1 MDELSE
7 APEVQEPTALVKK
20 RDKRIARHTERIND
34 LLENFPALTAAQCTY
49 FAALIE
55 NCGNIGLALKAADR
69 ARTTLFWWRGQIA
82 SSVKAGSRK
91 SNNVEIFRAAEEF
104 CKPLILE
111 ALEDEA
117 RRRAVRGV
125 KKARVWKGQ
134 VLKDE
139 NGRVMYEYDY
149 DTTLLLALLKK
160 ADPSGYGTSR
170 QEVVRTNIEETK
182 PPEVD
187 LRSFSPDDLKKMLAT
202 LQAEVETRK
211 VPDAD
216 KQQHNPAPAE

>member
-1 MDELSE
+1 MDEISE
-7 APEVQEPTALVKK
+7 ELKEPVEPMEPMEPMELVKR
-20 RDKRIARHTERIND
+20 RDKRLARHTERIND
-34 LLENFPALTAAQCTY
+34 LMQNFPGLNPAQCTY
-49 FAALIE
+49 LAALIE
-55 NCGNIGLALKAADR
+55 NCGNIRLAMKAADR
-69 ARTTLFWWRGQIA
+69 AQTTLYWWRGQT
-82 SSVKAGSRK
+82 STSTRHGNRK
-91 SNNVEIFRAAEEF
+91 SINIELFKAAEEF
-104 CKPLILE
+104 CKPMILE

-125 KKARVWKGQ
+125 KKARIWKGQ

-149 DTTLLLALLKK
+149 DTPLLLALLKK

-170 QEVVRTNIEETK
+170 QEVVRTNIEETR

-202 LQAEVETRK
+202 LQAEVATRK
-211 VPDAD
+211 EPEA
-216 KQQHNPAPAE
+216 